1 MIETLP
7 RRRRSYQMTARAT
20 AAAKTASRLLDVAVE
35 LFTDNPYD
43 EVSLDRIAAR
53 AGVTKRTLLRRFGS
67 KEAIF
72 VAATMNA
79 AERVM
84 KRRDTAPVGDIAGA
98 VANVVESYED
108 WGPNRLRMLAQE
120 DRNPI
125 VRENVEGGRQ
135 YHWAWV
141 EKTFAPLLKGL
152 RGASRDRRVAALVAI
167 TDVYT
172 WKLLRRDLRL
182 SQAETE
188 KVLVELITSMKGGN

>member
-1 MIETLP
+1 
-7 RRRRSYQMTARAT
+7 MTARAT

-35 LFTDNPYD
+35 LFTENPYD

-84 KRRDTAPVGDIAGA
+84 KRRDAAPVGDIAGA

-108 WGPNRLRMLAQE
+108 WGPNRLRMLGQA
-120 DRNPI
+120 DRIPI

-141 EKTFAPLLKGL
+141 EKTFAALLKGL
-152 RGASRDRRVAALVAI
+152 RGASRARRVAALVAI

-182 SQAETE
+182 SQGDTE

>member
-1 MIETLP
+1 MIETAP
-7 RRRRSYQMTARAT
+7 RRRPYRMKARAT
-20 AAAKTASRLLDVAVE
+20 AAANTGSRLLDVAVE

-43 EVSLDRIAAR
+43 DVSLDRIAAR

-84 KRRDTAPVGDIAGA
+84 KRRDAAPVGDIAGA

-120 DRNPI
+120 DRIPI

-141 EKTFAPLLKGL
+141 DKTFAPVLKGL
-152 RGASRDRRVAALVAI
+152 RGASRARRVAALVAI

-188 KVLVELITSMKGGN
+188 RVLVEMITSLNGGS